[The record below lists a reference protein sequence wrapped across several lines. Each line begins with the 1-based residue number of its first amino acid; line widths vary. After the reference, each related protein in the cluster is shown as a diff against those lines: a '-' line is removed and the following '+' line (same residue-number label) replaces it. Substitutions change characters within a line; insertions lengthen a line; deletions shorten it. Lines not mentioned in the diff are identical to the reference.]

1 MSGFK
6 LPKINIGKLLQN
18 IKSPDR
24 SSPTSQQAYQEA
36 QRKRFDHQK
45 ESKFQYDIR
54 MRKEARKRAMGT
66 DIETHDPKSEIK
78 GTFSTAETYTTPL
91 VNPNDKRD
99 QSQVQNFGIIPGMSF
114 SEAFAQAGKLGA
126 RAGKDPFFWTNPD
139 LEKNPEQKETK
150 FLYDFKKE
158 EEKDMTEQGTV
169 PSHVLSV
176 PAFKDLTY
184 EQYSKDSV
192 TYQRGAE
199 NWIKENR

>member
-78 GTFSTAETYTTPL
+78 GTFSTAEAYTAPL

-99 QSQVQNFGIIPGMSF
+99 QSQPQNFGIIPGMSF
-114 SEAFAQAGKLGA
+114 SEAFAQAGKGLPELGVLGA
-126 RAGKDPFFWTNPD
+126 KENEPFFWTNPKTGE
-139 LEKNPEQKETK
+139 EKQ
-150 FLYDFKKE
+150 FLYAFEKKE
-158 EEKDMTEQGTV
+158 EEEEEEEDVTDIDMDKIPDYIQGTTRY
-169 PSHVLSV
+169 H
-176 PAFKDLTY
+176 K
-184 EQYSKDSV
+184 
-192 TYQRGAE
+192 
-199 NWIKENR
+199 